1 MKLVIGSDAKGF
13 ELKEH
18 LKSYLTDLGYSV
30 QDETP
35 EEDLDFYDATTRV
48 VNVIQNEKADK
59 GIVVDEY
66 GAGPFMIANKHK
78 GIICANTFDEHS
90 AFMTRGHNNANVITI
105 GSGIVGEKLAEKIAG
120 TFVKAEYDGGRH
132 QVRVDMLNKMC

>member
-1 MKLVIGSDAKGF
+1 MKVVIGSDAKGI

-105 GSGIVGEKLAEKIAG
+105 GSGIVGEKMDEKIAV
-120 TFVKAEYDGGRH
+120 TFA
-132 QVRVDMLNKMC
+132 